1 MSAEL
6 ITTRRDSNLILTL
19 SNPSANNRL
28 EPDMIVAAIEV
39 ISTAERDASLR
50 SVILTGAGG
59 HFCGGDRLFS
69 AVDTRAGQAGETLDN
84 LHTLVESIRD
94 CPLPVI
100 AAVEGLAAG
109 AGLSLALAC
118 DMLVASPNAQF
129 MVASGIPAPHGGASW
144 FLAQALPRQL
154 AMEMLLQ
161 GTPVSGMRLH
171 GMGLVNRLADQGS
184 TLDAALGWAEELA
197 AVAPEALE
205 RVKAL
210 LREAPA
216 KTLKQHFTAEKYHA
230 IENLQRR
237 RPAQG

>member
-19 SNPSANNRL
+19 SNPSVNNRL
-28 EPDMIVAAIEV
+28 EPDMIIAAIEV
-39 ISTAERDASLR
+39 ISTAERDESLR
-50 SVILTGAGG
+50 TVILTGAGG
-59 HFCGGDRLFS
+59 HFCGGDRLF
-69 AVDTRAGQAGETLDN
+69 AGANSGETLDN

-118 DMLVASPNAQF
+118 DMLVACPNTQF

-144 FLAQALPRQL
+144 FLAQSLPRQL
-154 AMEMLLQ
+154 AIEMLIE
-161 GTPVSGMRLH
+161 GTPISGKRLH
-171 GMGLVNRLADQGS
+171 GMGLVNRLADEG
-184 TLDAALGWAEELA
+184 TALDAALAWAEDLA
-197 AVAPEALE
+197 RVAPEAVE

-210 LREAPA
+210 LREAPG
-216 KTLKQHFTAEKYHA
+216 KTLKQHFTMEKYNA
-230 IENLQRR
+230 IDNPQRR
-237 RPAQG
+237 GPAHG